1 MFYAMR
7 RIKLTMLLLLCG
19 NTWLCFSQNEEVV
32 TLEVDN
38 NYKED
43 QFYFGV
49 TYNLLGLRPEDV
61 KQSGFSTGFHLGFIK
76 DMPINAARNKAIGL
90 GIGLSAN
97 SYNQNLLI
105 QKDDAGFVS
114 YSVID
119 DSDTFTRNRFS
130 TNFIEVP
137 LEFRW
142 RTSTATNYEFW
153 RIYAGFKFSY
163 MLSHAA
169 KYDGD
174 LGSFKYN
181 DISDFNKL
189 EYGLTLSAGYNTW
202 NLHLYYAL
210 SPVFSNDAKLDGV
223 SMDIHAIKVGL
234 MFYIL

>member
-1 MFYAMR
+1 MR
-7 RIKLTMLLLLCG
+7 RIKDVMIILFCASSC
-19 NTWLCFSQNEEVV
+19 LCFSQNEEVV
-32 TLEVDN
+32 KTEADN

-105 QKDDAGFVS
+105 QKDDAGVVS
-114 YSVID
+114 YSVIE
-119 DSDTFTRNRFS
+119 DSDTFTKNRFS
-130 TNFIEVP
+130 SNFIEVP

-142 RTSTATNYEFW
+142 RTSTATSYDFW

-174 LGSFKYN
+174 LGSFKYT
-181 DISDFNKL
+181 DISDFNKF

-210 SPVFSNDAKLDGV
+210 SPVFSNDAQIDG
-223 SMDIHAIKVGL
+223 SSIDMHAIKVGL
-234 MFYIL
+234 MFYVL